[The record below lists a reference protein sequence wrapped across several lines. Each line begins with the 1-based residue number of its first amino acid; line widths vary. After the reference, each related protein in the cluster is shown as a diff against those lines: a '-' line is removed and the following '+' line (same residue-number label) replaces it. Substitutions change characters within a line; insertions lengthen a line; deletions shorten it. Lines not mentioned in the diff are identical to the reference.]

1 MPLLKGSHFLS
12 FAVGRR
18 LENPTLN
25 ATMSGNRRY
34 ICGRENGR
42 VAGFE
47 GLMRGLLGGRCS

>member
-25 ATMSGNRRY
+25 ATMSG
-34 ICGRENGR
+34 IEDTFAAGRTGVLR
-42 VAGFE
+42 VLKG
-47 GLMRGLLGGRCS
+47 C